1 MTDFRTLSQNG
12 LKIKFSKYGYAIYRS
27 IANFVLIKITNRSY
41 NQKSK
46 SEEL

>member
-1 MTDFRTLSQNG
+1 MTDFRTLSHNG

-41 NQKSK
+41 KYNYK
-46 SEEL
+46 L